1 MKKVKF
7 IVILCSILMFG
18 VQSVNA
24 QWFQD
29 REINWFSQGGSRG
42 GEDPGGGNSGGGGT
56 GEDPDPNSPIGS
68 GVAILL
74 GLGAGYAC
82 LKRSRNE
89 D

>member
-7 IVILCSILMFG
+7 IVILCSMLMFG
-18 VQSVNA
+18 VQSVQA
-24 QWFQD
+24 QLFRD
-29 REINWFSQGGSRG
+29 HEIKWFSQDDGDEVTEGDRHGGATGG
-42 GEDPGGGNSGGGGT
+42 GEVV
-56 GEDPDPNSPIGS
+56 PIGS